1 MTHTESRK
9 RHSPLLAEAIN
20 RSAVLSESIHQIL
33 GTTASVTTRER
44 LALAYFS
51 LSMEHREAILLL
63 VETGASASAT
73 ALHRP
78 MLEALIA
85 GAWIE
90 GCATDKEVKAMA
102 SFERSPSKV
111 VTMVTQLRKAHPL
124 GNWFRVL
131 YDHYGVAGDYAHGH
145 LRQLSRWLGK
155 SEVGPRYSDVQ
166 MVELLWN
173 AGIVGLLAAA
183 LRENL
188 MGRPVAQLMQLL
200 ESWTRTH
207 QRPEVSPT

>member
-1 MTHTESRK
+1 MAYRK
-9 RHSPLLAEAIN
+9 QHSAQLAAAIN
-20 RSAVLSESIHQIL
+20 RSAQLSDSIHEIL
-33 GTTASVTTRER
+33 GTTATVTTRAR
-44 LALAYFS
+44 LALAYLS
-51 LSMEHREAILLL
+51 LSLEHREAILLL
-63 VETGASASAT
+63 VDTGASASAT

-78 MLEALIA
+78 MLEAIIV

-90 GCATDKEVKAMA
+90 ACATDKDIEAMA
-102 SFERSPSKV
+102 TFKRSPSKV

-131 YDHYGVAGDYAHGH
+131 YEHYGITGDYAHGH

-155 SEVGPRYSDVQ
+155 DEVGPRYSDGQ
-166 MVELLWN
+166 MIELLWN
-173 AGIVGLLAAA
+173 TGVVGLLASA

-200 ESWTRTH
+200 ESWTREH
-207 QRPEVSPT
+207 QIQQA